1 MDADRIIAEVAR
13 THGVCLG
20 RDDAILIA
28 ATINRLTL
36 DEALATIRQ
45 AVRESQD
52 QIAAGTA
59 QQIEQAKL
67 TAGKI
72 ITDAAVYSA
81 ERLHAAGEEV
91 AQRVLEAAAGQVAK
105 AEAARRRSVQ
115 AAYATGALFIVGLA
129 VVGGFLAA
137 GL

>member
-1 MDADRIIAEVAR
+1 MDTDRIIAEVTR
-13 THGVCLG
+13 THGVRLG

-36 DEALATIRQ
+36 DEALAAIRQ
-45 AVRESQD
+45 AVQESQD

-67 TAGKI
+67 TAARL
-72 ITDAAVYSA
+72 ITDAAVYSG
-81 ERLHAAGEEV
+81 ERLRAAGEEA

-105 AEAARRRSVQ
+105 AETARRHSVQ
-115 AAYATGALFIVGLA
+115 AAYAAGGLLLVGLA
-129 VVGGFLAA
+129 VAGGLLAA

>member
-13 THGVCLG
+13 THGVRLG

-36 DEALATIRQ
+36 DEALAAIRQ
-45 AVRESQD
+45 AVQDSQD

-72 ITDAAVYSA
+72 ITEAAVYSA
-81 ERLHAAGEEV
+81 ERLRAAGD
-91 AQRVLEAAAGQVAK
+91 EAAQLLVEAMRRQL
-105 AEAARRRSVQ
+105 AEIEATHRVTARAV
-115 AAYATGALFIVGLA
+115 YVTGAA
-129 VVGGFLAA
+129 VVIGVAAVGGLLAA
-137 GL
+137 GF

>member
-13 THGVCLG
+13 IHGVRLG

-36 DEALATIRQ
+36 DEALAAIRQ
-45 AVRESQD
+45 AVQESQD

-59 QQIEQAKL
+59 QQIEQAKR
-67 TAGKI
+67 TAAKL

-81 ERLHAAGEEV
+81 ERLRAAGEEA
-91 AQRVLEAAAGQVAK
+91 AQRVLEAAAGEVAK
-105 AEAARRRSVQ
+105 AETARRHAVQ
-115 AAYATGALFIVGLA
+115 AAYAAGGLFLVGLA
-129 VVGGFLAA
+129 VA
-137 GL
+137 GLLVAGL

>member
-13 THGVCLG
+13 THGVRLG

-36 DEALATIRQ
+36 DEALAAICQ
-45 AVRESQD
+45 AVQESQD

-67 TAGKI
+67 TAGRI

-81 ERLHAAGEEV
+81 ERLRAAGEEA
-91 AQRVLEAAAGQVAK
+91 AQQVLDAAARQVAK
-105 AEAARRRSVQ
+105 AEAARRSSLQ
-115 AAYATGALFIVGLA
+115 AAYAAGGLLLVGLA
-129 VVGGFLAA
+129 VAGGLLAA